1 MWTDVLD
8 LNEFYGT
15 TLGQMTGRLLR
26 TRLRE
31 VWPNVRGETV
41 LGLGYAAPFLRPFLD
56 EAERVMAFMPA
67 QQGVTRWPREGHNHT
82 ALVDELDLPLADRS
96 VDRVLLVHAI
106 DCTEQVRPMLRE
118 IWRVLA
124 DGGRLI
130 AVAPTRA
137 GLWSQIDRSPFYQGH
152 PYSAGQLASLLRANM
167 FAPMRQA
174 RALYM
179 PPTHSRLALRMAPAV
194 ERFGQR
200 WLGRFAGVSV
210 IEAGKQ
216 LYAGIAERHVP
227 ELAVVRPKLRIASSR
242 DSAQLPGAARNAHN
256 KDGEAPAS

>member
-8 LNEFYGT
+8 LNEFYASS
-15 TLGQMTGRLLR
+15 LGQMTVRLLR

-41 LGLGYAAPFLRPFLD
+41 LGLGYAAPFLRPFME
-56 EAERVMAFMPA
+56 EAERTMAFMPA
-67 QQGVTRWPREGHNHT
+67 QQGVTRWPREGANHT
-82 ALVDELDLPLADRS
+82 AFVDELDLPLPDRS
-96 VDRVLLVHAI
+96 VDRVLLVHAVE
-106 DCTEQVRPMLRE
+106 CAEQVRPFLRE
-118 IWRVLA
+118 IWRIMA
-124 DGGRLI
+124 DGGKL
-130 AVAPTRA
+130 VTVVPTRA
-137 GLWSQIDRSPFYQGH
+137 GLWSQFDRSPFYQGH
-152 PYSAGQLASLLRANM
+152 PYSPGQVAALLRANM

-174 RALYM
+174 RALYI
-179 PPTHSRLALRMAPAV
+179 PPTRSRLVLRMAPTI

-216 LYAGIAERHVP
+216 LYAGVAERTTQP
-227 ELAVVRPKLRIASSR
+227 ERVAVRPKLRIASSR
-242 DSAQLPGAARNAHN
+242 DAQSARSR

>member
-8 LNEFYGT
+8 LDEFYST
-15 TLGQMTGRLLR
+15 TLGQMTARLLR
-26 TRLRE
+26 TRLRD

-41 LGLGYAAPFLRPFLD
+41 LGLGYATPFLRPFRD
-56 EAERVMAFMPA
+56 EAQRVLAFMPA
-67 QQGVTRWPREGHNHT
+67 QQGVTRWPREGRNLT
-82 ALVDELDLPLADRS
+82 CLVDEHDLPLPDRS
-96 VDRVLLVHAI
+96 VDRVLLIHAVE
-106 DCTEQVRPMLRE
+106 CTEQVRPMLRE
-118 IWRVLA
+118 IWRVMA

-130 AVAPTRA
+130 VVAPTRA

-152 PYSAGQLASLLRANM
+152 PYSTGQLAGLMRANM
-167 FAPMRQA
+167 FAPLRQA

-179 PPTHSRLALRMAPAV
+179 PPTRSRLALRMAPAV

-200 WLGRFAGVSV
+200 WLGRFAGVGV

-216 LYAGIAERHVP
+216 LYAGIAERHATP

-242 DSAQLPGAARNAHN
+242 DTQAARNA